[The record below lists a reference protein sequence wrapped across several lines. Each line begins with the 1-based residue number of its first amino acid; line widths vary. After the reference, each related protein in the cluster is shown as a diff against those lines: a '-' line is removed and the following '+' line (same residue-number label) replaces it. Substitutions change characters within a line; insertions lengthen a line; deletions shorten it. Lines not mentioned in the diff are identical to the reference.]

1 MIRNPS
7 ISALHDPMTATQK
20 RNPLRRRCHS
30 GSVIILIATILGVT
44 RGAPSK
50 ATPIQSLDLIGTD
63 IHLVLTTD
71 WERRYRIEV
80 SRDLTTWKTATIS
93 PSAEG
98 VSLAVRLPRSG
109 SESQFFRASLF
120 EWEELH
126 AEWLEARQ
134 RWRTQGVS
142 TYRFECRWNC
152 NCPFWGWTQV
162 QVRDG
167 VVVDVVAVDTGLPLP
182 KEQWSLYL
190 SIDGLFDWIESRRGL
205 HPAELRAA
213 FDPALGHPVS
223 GYADL
228 SRFIADEELG
238 FELRALSF

>member
-1 MIRNPS
+1 MNRNPS
-7 ISALHDPMTATQK
+7 IPVLIDPMTVTGK
-20 RNPLRRRCHS
+20 RTPLRRRFHS
-30 GSVIILIATILGVT
+30 RSALVLIAAILGVT
-44 RGAPSK
+44 RGTPSK
-50 ATPIQSLDLIGTD
+50 ATSIQSLDLIGTD
-63 IHLVLTTD
+63 IQLVLTTD
-71 WERRYRIEV
+71 WDRRYRIEV
-80 SRDLTTWKTATIS
+80 SHDLTIWNTAAIS

-98 VSLAVRLPRSG
+98 TSLAVRLPLSR

-126 AEWLEARQ
+126 AEWLEARK
-134 RWRTQGVS
+134 RWSSQGVS

-152 NCPFWGWTQV
+152 NCPFWGWARV

-167 VVVDVVAVDTGLPLP
+167 AVVDVIAVDTGLPLP
-182 KEQWSLYL
+182 REQWSLYP

-205 HPAELRAA
+205 HPVELWAA
-213 FDPALGHPVS
+213 FDPALGHPIS

-238 FELRALSF
+238 FEVRAVSF

>member
-1 MIRNPS
+1 M
-7 ISALHDPMTATQK
+7 
-20 RNPLRRRCHS
+20 
-30 GSVIILIATILGVT
+30 IILIATLLGVT
-44 RGAPSK
+44 HGAPSK
-50 ATPIQSLDLIGTD
+50 ATPIESLDLIGTD

-80 SRDLTTWKTATIS
+80 SRDLTTWRTATIS

-98 VSLAVRLPRSG
+98 ISLAVRLPRSG

-120 EWEELH
+120 EWEEVH

-134 RWRTQGVS
+134 RWRSQGVS

-152 NCPFWGWTQV
+152 NCPFWGWAQV

-167 VVVDVVAVDTGLPLP
+167 IVVEVVAVDTGLPLP
-182 KEQWSLYL
+182 REQWSLYL
-190 SIDGLFDWIESRRGL
+190 SIDGLFDWIESRRRL
-205 HPAELRAA
+205 HPVELRAA

-223 GYADL
+223 GFADL

-238 FELRALSF
+238 FEVRAVSF